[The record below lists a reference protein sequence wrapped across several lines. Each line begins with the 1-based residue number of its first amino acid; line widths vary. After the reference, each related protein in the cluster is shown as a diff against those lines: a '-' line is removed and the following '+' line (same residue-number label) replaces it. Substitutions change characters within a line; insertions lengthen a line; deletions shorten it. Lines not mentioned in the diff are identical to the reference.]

1 VNLEA
6 ALAPTTISA
15 GPAPNAGA
23 PPGSSP
29 PSGAPPF
36 HSALAEHWA
45 RTAQAEGQSQGDSHS
60 SHHHSAVHD
69 TAQTSATAQ
78 ASEAG
83 LGAASLEAQSH
94 VSQSQVSGEA
104 GEAAAK
110 TATEAADS
118 DTLAGGKA
126 SDSTAGSQRVDAPLE
141 STLVAGEPSGVST
154 PGEESTSS
162 SEGGVVEGIPVLG
175 RDRLEGAPSG
185 SGLAGTNV
193 LASGHGSRGASAPAS
208 DDPTSTPAQPPAS
221 QGGGIVGVPVK
232 AASAPEAPTAAAG
245 HQQAIQQQAIQQQAS
260 QQQASD
266 ARALQVNAGEAAE
279 GIDVT
284 RSNRGTRL
292 APGPIARGAGLAK
305 GSLLGAAGGAAAGLT
320 VPGSVASE
328 VDSLLAASSGAQA
341 PASAASN
348 TAAPLMA
355 TGVGMQEMIE
365 SIRATIEI
373 AARQGATQARIALH
387 PQELG
392 HIAIRLS
399 QTDDG
404 LLARVSAETPAAAQA
419 LADGRAELH
428 QTLSSL
434 GVTLLRLDIGSFTQS
449 QTGER
454 DQSASGQSGSS
465 STSGEAD
472 SSEEVQ
478 GVQAPEQT
486 RAPAGIGAGELVDV
500 LA

>member
-1 VNLEA
+1 VNLEVA
-6 ALAPTTISA
+6 FAPPPTTSA

-23 PPGSSP
+23 PPGSP
-29 PSGAPPF
+29 PPPGAPPF

-60 SHHHSAVHD
+60 SQHHSAVD
-69 TAQTSATAQ
+69 ATAQ
-78 ASEAG
+78 AGEAG
-83 LGAASLEAQSH
+83 LAAASLEAQS
-94 VSQSQVSGEA
+94 QVSSEA

-110 TATEAADS
+110 AD

-126 SDSTAGSQRVDAPLE
+126 SDSTAGAQRVDAPLE
-141 STLVAGEPSGVST
+141 STLVAGEPSGAST
-154 PGEESTSS
+154 PGQESTSS

-175 RDRLEGAPSG
+175 RDRLGSAPSG
-185 SGLAGTNV
+185 SSLSGTNV

-208 DDPTSTPAQPPAS
+208 DDPTSAPTQPPSS
-221 QGGGIVGVPVK
+221 QGGGIVGVPAK
-232 AASAPEAPTAAAG
+232 AAAVHEAPTSTAG
-245 HQQAIQQQAIQQQAS
+245 QQQAS
-260 QQQASD
+260 QQPGSQQQASQQPTSQRQASD
-266 ARALQVNAGEAAE
+266 APILQPNAGEGTA
-279 GIDVT
+279 GVDVT
-284 RSNRGTRL
+284 RSNKGSRL
-292 APGPIARGAGLAK
+292 LSGPIARGEGIAK

-328 VDSLLAASSGAQA
+328 VDSLLASSGGAQA
-341 PASAASN
+341 PASAAGA
-348 TAAPLMA
+348 TAAPAMT

-454 DQSASGQSGSS
+454 DQSAGGQSGSS

-472 SSEEVQ
+472 GSEEVE

-486 RAPAGIGAGELVDV
+486 RAPVGIGAGELVDV